1 MISAVLIK
9 RGRIEVIS
17 LAHPSPP
24 QLSHRLDL
32 KHSANLRV
40 SPGAVTSMAWTSD
53 GYALAVGYEHAW
65 AVWTVGGRLN
75 GWGMALAEGDGRG
88 RGGEG
93 FLHGVLDLVRP
104 SIACV
109 KVGGGL
115 DSL

>member
-1 MISAVLIK
+1 M
-9 RGRIEVIS
+9 
-17 LAHPSPP
+17 
-24 QLSHRLDL
+24 LSHRLDL

-75 GWGMALAEGDGRG
+75 AWGMALAEGDGRG

-93 FLHGVLDLVRP
+93 FLHGVLDLVRVESP
-104 SIACV
+104 FSARDV
-109 KVGGGL
+109 LHEGRVSSQVLNG
-115 DSL
+115 